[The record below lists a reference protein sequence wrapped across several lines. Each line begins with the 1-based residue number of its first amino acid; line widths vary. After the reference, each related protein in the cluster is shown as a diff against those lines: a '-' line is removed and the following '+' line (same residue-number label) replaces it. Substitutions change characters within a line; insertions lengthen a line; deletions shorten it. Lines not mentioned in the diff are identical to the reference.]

1 MAWSTKFVG
10 DVCPDTMADTNVFEH
25 DAHAVDVAVE
35 IHGGGEQYALEGGP
49 SRVTDHVFRQLYR
62 Q

>member
-1 MAWSTKFVG
+1 
-10 DVCPDTMADTNVFEH
+10 MADTNVFEH